1 MALRLVWC
9 LLTFIGW
16 SLAVSGQDTSAKP
29 SFIPEAVEHFERN
42 VRPIL
47 VEKCQECH
55 GAKQQKA
62 SLRLDSRAAILKGSD
77 SQIIVVP
84 GQPEKSLLVEAIK
97 QTGDLKMPPKG
108 RLSDEEIAAIER
120 WIHDG
125 LPWPDEGP
133 PSDVEAARKHW
144 AFQPVRAIQPPIPE
158 SASTL
163 GQLLGNPIDAFILAR
178 LEIEGLKPAPVA
190 DRRTLIRRLYFDLI
204 GLPPPPEEVAAFVE
218 DESADAYERL
228 VDRLLASPHF
238 GERWGRHWLDVARYA
253 NERGYVGVNVDR
265 TYPFAYAYRDWV
277 IRAFNEDRSYKD
289 FILLQLAADQ
299 IVTGPDKHDLA
310 AMGFLTVGRRFI
322 NNQQE
327 IIDDRLDVTFRG
339 FQGLTISCARCHD
352 HKYDPIPTRDYYS
365 LYGVF
370 ASSREPDELPI
381 LEPVARGP
389 QTEAFERELR
399 KLEEEKARF
408 ERENEAM
415 KRERPREFSE
425 KIKPFENRIKQ
436 LHAQHPG
443 APPRGMVL
451 LDSPKPMEPRVFI
464 RGNARN
470 PGPTVPRQFLEILS
484 HGERKPFTKGSGRL
498 EMAQA
503 IASESNPLTARVFVN
518 RVWGHLFGRGLVA
531 TPSDFGTRG
540 EPPTHPELLDYLA
553 SRFMEEGW
561 STKRLIRLLVLSHT
575 YRQSCEGHPD
585 GYRKDPENRLL
596 SRMNRRRLQLEP
608 MRDAM
613 LAVGGDLDPSFGG
626 QAVDFLKNP
635 HSKRRTIYGFIDRQN
650 LPGMYRIF
658 DFASPDTHSPKRYE
672 TTVPQQALF
681 LMNSAFAVER
691 AKKFAARLD
700 AEELT
705 EPHLRIRRLY
715 QLAYGR
721 DPRPE
726 EVDRAMAFLQ
736 AAEVERE
743 GTRLNPWEQYAQVLL
758 MSNEFVFV
766 E

>member
-1 MALRLVWC
+1 MRHSLRFLLAFAVWT
-9 LLTFIGW
+9 LLAW
-16 SLAVSGQDTSAKP
+16 SGSAQNP
-29 SFIPEAVEHFERN
+29 DATPRFSPEALEHFETR
-42 VRPIL
+42 VRPLLI
-47 VEKCQECH
+47 EKCLDCH
-55 GAKQQKA
+55 GPKQQKA
-62 SLRLDSRAAILKGSD
+62 SLRLDSRAAVLKGSD
-77 SQIIVVP
+77 TQVVVVP
-84 GQPEKSLLVEAIK
+84 GQPEKSLLLEAVK

-108 RLSDEEIAAIER
+108 KLSDEEIAALER
-120 WIHDG
+120 WIQDG
-125 LPWPDEGP
+125 VAWPNEAP
-133 PSDVEAARKHW
+133 PSDLDQSRKHW
-144 AFQPVRAIQPPIPE
+144 AFQPVRNVAPPIPT
-158 SASTL
+158 SAWGSN
-163 GQLLGNPIDAFILAR
+163 NPIDAFVMTR
-178 LEIEGLKPAPVA
+178 LEAEGLKPALVA
-190 DRRTLIRRLYFDLI
+190 DRRTLIRRLSFDLI
-204 GLPPPPEEVAAFVE
+204 GLPPPPEDVAEFVA
-218 DESADAYERL
+218 DDSADAYERL

-277 IRAFNEDRSYKD
+277 IRAFNEDRPYKD

-299 IVTGPDKHDLA
+299 VVTGPDKRDLA

-352 HKYDPIPTRDYYS
+352 HKYDPIPTKDYYS

-370 ASSREPDELPI
+370 ASSREPEELPI
-381 LEPVARGP
+381 LEPIPRGP
-389 QTEAFERELR
+389 QTEAFERELH

-415 KRERPREFSE
+415 KRERPREFAE

-451 LDSPKPMEPRVFI
+451 LDAPRPTEPRVFI
-464 RGNARN
+464 RGNAGN
-470 PGPTVPRQFLEILS
+470 PGPPVRRQFLEILS
-484 HGERKPFTKGSGRL
+484 PGERKPFTQGSGRL

-503 IASESNPLTARVFVN
+503 IASESNPLTARVMVN

-553 SRFMEEGW
+553 ARFMADGW
-561 STKRLIRLLVLSHT
+561 SVKSLIRLIVTSRT
-575 YRQSCEGHPD
+575 YQQSCEGDPD
-585 GYRKDPENRLL
+585 GYRKDPDNRLL
-596 SRMNRRRLQLEP
+596 SRMNRRRLELEP

-613 LAVGGDLDPSFGG
+613 LAVGGDLDRSFGG

-635 HSKRRTIYGFIDRQN
+635 RSTRRTIYGFIDRQN

-681 LMNSAFAVER
+681 LMNSPFAIER
-691 AKKFAARLD
+691 ARRLVQRLD
-700 AEELT
+700 AEEVT
-705 EPHLRIRRLY
+705 EPSMRVRRLY

-721 DPRPE
+721 EPE
-726 EVDRAMAFLQ
+726 PFEIERAIAFLTAAQ
-736 AAEVERE
+736 ADRE
-743 GTRLNPWEQYAQVLL
+743 GTGLGAWEQFAQVLL

>member
-1 MALRLVWC
+1 MSQRFGAALLALV
-9 LLTFIGW
+9 GW
-16 SLAVSGQDTSAKP
+16 LAAASAQEATVKP
-29 SFIPEAVEHFERN
+29 SFAPEAIEHFEKR
-42 VRPIL
+42 VRPVLI
-47 VEKCQECH
+47 EKCFDCH
-55 GAKQQKA
+55 GPKQQKA
-62 SLRLDSRAAILKGSD
+62 SLRLDSRQAVLKGSD
-77 SQIIVVP
+77 TQIVVVP
-84 GQPEKSLLVEAIK
+84 GQPEKSLLIEAIK
-97 QTGDLKMPPKG
+97 QTGELKMPPKG
-108 RLSDEEIAAIER
+108 KLSEEDIAAIEQ
-120 WIHDG
+120 WIRDG
-125 LPWPDEGP
+125 LAWPEDTP
-133 PSDVEAARKHW
+133 PADLEAARKHW
-144 AFQPVRAIQPPIPE
+144 AFQPVRVVHPPSGKSLE
-158 SASTL
+158 AL
-163 GQLLGNPIDAFILAR
+163 ANPIDAFILAR
-178 LEIEGLKPAPVA
+178 LESEGLQPAPSA
-190 DRRTLIRRLYFDLI
+190 DRRTLIRRLYFDLL
-204 GLPPPPEEVAAFVE
+204 GLPPEPDAIAAFLE
-218 DESADAYERL
+218 DDDPAAYERL

-299 IVTGPDKHDLA
+299 IVTGPDKRDLA

-352 HKYDPIPTRDYYS
+352 HKYDPIPTKDYYS

-370 ASSREPDELPI
+370 ASSQEPDELPI
-381 LEPVARGP
+381 LEPVQRGP

-399 KLEEEKARF
+399 RLEEEKARF

-436 LHAQHPG
+436 LHATHPG

-451 LDSPKPMEPRVFI
+451 LDAPKPTEPRVFI

-470 PGPTVPRQFLEILS
+470 PGPGVPRQFLEILS
-484 HGERKPFTKGSGRL
+484 PQGRKPFTSGSGRL

-518 RVWGHLFGRGLVA
+518 RVWGHLFGRGLVR

-553 SRFMEEGW
+553 ARFMEEGW
-561 STKRLIRLLVLSHT
+561 SPKRLIRLIVLSRT
-575 YRQSCEGHPD
+575 YQQSCEGDAD

-596 SRMNRRRLQLEP
+596 SRMNRRRLELEP

-613 LAVGGDLDPSFGG
+613 LAVAGDLDPSFGG
-626 QAVDFLKNP
+626 QAVDFLKNGR
-635 HSKRRTIYGFIDRQN
+635 STRRTIYGFIDRQN

-681 LMNSAFAVER
+681 LMNSPFVIER
-691 AKKFAARLD
+691 ARKLAARLD

-705 EPHLRIRRLY
+705 EPRLRIRRLY
-715 QLAYGR
+715 HLVYGR
-721 DPRPE
+721 DPRSE
-726 EVDRAMAFLQ
+726 EVDKALAFLE
-736 AAEVERE
+736 AAEADRSESQ
-743 GTRLNPWEQYAQVLL
+743 LSPWEQYAQVLL